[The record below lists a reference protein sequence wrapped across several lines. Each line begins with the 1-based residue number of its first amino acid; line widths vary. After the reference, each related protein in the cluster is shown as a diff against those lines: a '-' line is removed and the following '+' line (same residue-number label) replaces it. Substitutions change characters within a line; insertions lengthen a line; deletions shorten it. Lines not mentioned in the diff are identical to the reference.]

1 MIVIKSYL
9 LLLVF
14 KYLYGWVGALQS
26 LGRFDARPLTVI
38 RFFSVRDWG
47 YDAWANS

>member
-1 MIVIKSYL
+1 MIMIKSKSFL
-9 LLLVF
+9 FCFFASV
-14 KYLYGWVGALQS
+14 WRVGALQS

-47 YDAWANS
+47 CDAWADA